1 MTSIYFTG
9 RYSCLELSL
18 TLKRATSRAYL
29 SCYLPMSGLV
39 ILSMVVFWMPVETSG
54 SAIARIFMGLS
65 TMLFTIGISLFGY
78 PSGIT
83 PNVAYSIAIDQW
95 KVREN
100 IIVKLRIAYFKK
112 VLKDREMSIYGRY
125 TYFFL

>member
-1 MTSIYFTG
+1 M
-9 RYSCLELSL
+9 
-18 TLKRATSRAYL
+18 
-29 SCYLPMSGLV
+29 
-39 ILSMVVFWMPVETSG
+39 LSMVVFWMPADTPG

-78 PSGIT
+78 PSAST

-100 IIVKLRIAYFKK
+100 IILKLSNAS
-112 VLKDREMSIYGRY
+112 LKSPKIMCCYL
-125 TYFFL
+125 FLI

>member
-1 MTSIYFTG
+1 M
-9 RYSCLELSL
+9 
-18 TLKRATSRAYL
+18 
-29 SCYLPMSGLV
+29 
-39 ILSMVVFWMPVETSG
+39 LSMVVFWMPVDTPG

-78 PSGIT
+78 PSAST

-100 IIVKLRIAYFKK
+100 IILKLSNAS
-112 VLKDREMSIYGRY
+112 LKSPKIMCCYSRLFVPS
-125 TYFFL
+125 